1 MAELKLLSTLISYAK
16 KILSHCVR
24 SDVCRRQKK
33 MRTTIFSEIIVVL
46 HYSKLVHTSVMTS
59 ANG

>member
-1 MAELKLLSTLISYAK
+1 
-16 KILSHCVR
+16 
-24 SDVCRRQKK
+24 
-33 MRTTIFSEIIVVL
+33 MRIIIFSEIIVVL